1 MKPQM
6 RASTLFNFPAQGF
19 QPLHEQLP
27 SKKKKKEDIIQFSIL
42 EEGKRIFLTLL
53 DLQSN
58 TSQYD
63 FFFLIIFYFMNHPNT
78 TLFIFFLFYEPSQ
91 YDMIH
96 DRKNQTSKSPFLLG
110 ELTSSIQLVKV
121 YGVPNSL
128 SHRKCL

>member
-1 MKPQM
+1 MNET
-6 RASTLFNFPAQGF
+6 SNEGL
-19 QPLHEQLP
+19 
-27 SKKKKKEDIIQFSIL
+27 DIIQFSIL

-78 TLFIFFLFYEPSQ
+78 TLFIYFLFYEPSQ

-96 DRKNQTSKSPFLLG
+96 DRKNQTFKPPFLLG
-110 ELTSSIQLVKV
+110 ELTSPIQKS
-121 YGVPNSL
+121 N
-128 SHRKCL
+128 

>member
-1 MKPQM
+1 MNET
-6 RASTLFNFPAQGF
+6 SNEGL
-19 QPLHEQLP
+19 
-27 SKKKKKEDIIQFSIL
+27 DIIQFSIL

-78 TLFIFFLFYEPSQ
+78 TLFIYFLFYEPSQ

-110 ELTSSIQLVKV
+110 ELTSPIQLV
-121 YGVPNSL
+121 
-128 SHRKCL
+128 